1 MTRLDSRKPCW
12 HHFFFFL
19 QVSVNIS
26 WQLNEVLWVCVG
38 NEDFYEYVFF
48 FPVWQWQTRTTLVM
62 YQLFFPPWR
71 VRVPL
76 FRLFINGNCCATP
89 VACRGSPAPT
99 RRKLARQSE
108 DALGN
113 KLKHY
118 LWGWQVPWQW
128 TMTSPKLRPL
138 TIYSQQCGTSHIRA
152 VRPGVFLH
160 LRPPAANYMIWCLQP
175 RQVRSPDSERA
186 RRYLQ
191 NNNSCCCPW
200 AKCSTGSWL
209 VAALRREKQKEL
221 VQCAEKLVLR
231 S

>member
-1 MTRLDSRKPCW
+1 MRCCESVLETRISTNVFFPSLTVTNEDDSGYVPT
-12 HHFFFFL
+12 FFL
-19 QVSVNIS
+19 LMKI
-26 WQLNEVLWVCVG
+26 
-38 NEDFYEYVFF
+38 
-48 FPVWQWQTRTTLVM
+48 
-62 YQLFFPPWR
+62 PPWR
-71 VRVPL
+71 VCVRAPL
-76 FRLFINGNCCATP
+76 FRRFINGNCCATP
-89 VACRGSPAPT
+89 AACRGSPAPT

-138 TIYSQQCGTSHIRA
+138 TIYLQQCGTSHIRA

-160 LRPPAANYMIWCLQP
+160 LRPPAANYMIWCLRP

-209 VAALRREKQKEL
+209 VAALQRKKQKEL
-221 VQCAEKLVLR
+221 VQCAEKLGVGILDIQAVAFNWQ
-231 S
+231 